1 MAQVSLVNVSRIF
14 GSTRAVD
21 DLSMEIPSES
31 FVSLLGP
38 SGCGKSTTLNLIA
51 GLEKVDQG
59 HILLQNH
66 DITKWAPHERQMA
79 MVFQNYALY
88 PHMDVFGNLAF
99 SLKLAKR
106 SKQEI
111 EQRVKRVAE
120 SLEIGELLQRRV
132 GQLSGGQQ
140 QRVALA
146 RALVKEPR
154 VFLFDEPLSNLDA
167 TLRTR
172 TRIEIKK
179 LHQQVHAT
187 SIFVTHDQEE
197 AMMLSDLIAVMNK
210 GKLVQL
216 GTPNEIYRRPKNTYV
231 AAFVG
236 KPQMNFIDVSAS
248 HDDGRFWANTADFGL
263 SWAADEIRLP
273 RLEASTSLRIGI
285 RAEHVRLLPADATAP
300 SSLPGEISL
309 IEPLGADSFI
319 EVAIEGGIGITCRID
334 PDRTVQLG
342 DLVRIDLP
350 TEYLHLFD
358 SQTGERVNA

>member
-1 MAQVSLVNVSRIF
+1 LAQVSLVNISRIF

-21 DLSMEIPSES
+21 DLSMEIPSET

-51 GLEKVDQG
+51 GLEKVDAG
-59 HILLQNH
+59 RILLQDI
-66 DITKWAPHERQMA
+66 DITEWAPHERQMA

-88 PHMDVFGNLAF
+88 PHMDVYGNLAF

-106 SKQEI
+106 SKSEI
-111 EQRVKRVAE
+111 DQRVKRVAE
-120 SLEIGELLQRRV
+120 VLEIGELLQRRI

-210 GKLVQL
+210 GKVVQL
-216 GTPNEIYRRPKNTYV
+216 GSPHEIYTRPKNTYV

-236 KPQMNFIDVSAS
+236 KPQMNLINVTAT
-248 HDDGRFWANTADFGL
+248 HDDGRFWARNDDVAL
-263 SWAADEIRLP
+263 SWPADQVGIPRLSSPAAIRL
-273 RLEASTSLRIGI
+273 GV
-285 RAEHVRLLPADATAP
+285 RAEHVRLLAP
-300 SSLPGEISL
+300 GDNDQSSVTGVVAL
-309 IEPLGADSFI
+309 IEPLGADTFI
-319 EVAIEGGIGITCRID
+319 EVAVGAIGVTCRIE
-334 PDRTVQLG
+334 PHLPVRLG
-342 DLVRIDLP
+342 DRVRVSLP
-350 TEYLHLFD
+350 ASALHLFD
-358 SQTGERVNA
+358 AATGDRIQA